1 MKSAKRGNAT
11 STAEVVHVS
20 SHGFWIML
28 DPPRR
33 ELYLPFESFPWFRE
47 ATIRQLSHIEVERQ
61 HLIRWPDLDVDLDVD
76 RIEHP
81 ERYPLV
87 ARTVAPEGRDT
98 RRPADTGRDQ
108 RRAAARPGS
117 KRTRPR
123 RSNTPRSA

>member
-11 STAEVVHVS
+11 SIAEVVHVS

-28 DPPRR
+28 DPPGR
-33 ELYLPFESFPWFRE
+33 ELYLPFGSFPWFRE

-61 HLIRWPDLDVDLDVD
+61 HLLRWPDLDVDLDVD

-87 ARTVAPEGRDT
+87 ARTHAREGHGT
-98 RRPADTGRDQ
+98 RRSADTGRGK
-108 RRAAARPGS
+108 RRVATGTGS
-117 KRTRPR
+117 KRTRAR
-123 RSNTPRSA
+123 RPTAAE

>member
-1 MKSAKRGNAT
+1 MKSAKRGTAT
-11 STAEVVHVS
+11 SIAEVVHVS

-28 DPPRR
+28 DPPGR
-33 ELYLPFESFPWFRE
+33 ELYLPFGSFPWFRE

-61 HLIRWPDLDVDLDVD
+61 HLIRWPELDVDLDVD

-87 ARTVAPEGRDT
+87 ARTVAREGQGAP
-98 RRPADTGRDQ
+98 RPADAARDK
-108 RRAAARPGS
+108 RRAVAGPRS

-123 RSNTPRSA
+123 RPNA